1 MDDPRLFF
9 ANPQSTQHLRYEIV
23 RTVLFEQQPMADVA
37 TRFGV
42 TYGTVRNLVSQFRA
56 CLSQGRTPPFSLPR
70 RAADPPAPPP
80 RRARCNP
87 PAPMPGCCHAI
98 ARSTSPRAWPGF
110 FCSCLC
116 LRNSTSDASC
126 VKLAILVRA

>member
-70 RAADPPAPPP
+70 RAAV
-80 RRARCNP
+80 
-87 PAPMPGCCHAI
+87 G
-98 ARSTSPRAWPGF
+98 
-110 FCSCLC
+110 
-116 LRNSTSDASC
+116 
-126 VKLAILVRA
+126 